1 MSASDITD
9 YSSEVEELF
18 IRYMISK
25 PDLYVRC
32 KGILR
37 AEYFDDKQI
46 KYTTTILQGKKD
58 QDKLI
63 YPKVI
68 KIAQKENHVELFVTY
83 FSGSLL

>member
-1 MSASDITD
+1 MWIHRICKRKRYNGGIIALKKYYELLGLPLD
-9 YSSEVEELF
+9 EV
-18 IRYMISK
+18 K
-25 PDLYVRC
+25 
-32 KGILR
+32 K
-37 AEYFDDKQI
+37 YFDDKQI

>member
-1 MSASDITD
+1 MKKYYELLGLPLD
-9 YSSEVEELF
+9 EV
-18 IRYMISK
+18 K
-25 PDLYVRC
+25 
-32 KGILR
+32 K
-37 AEYFDDKQI
+37 YFDYKQI
-46 KYTTTILQGKKD
+46 KYTTTILRGKKD